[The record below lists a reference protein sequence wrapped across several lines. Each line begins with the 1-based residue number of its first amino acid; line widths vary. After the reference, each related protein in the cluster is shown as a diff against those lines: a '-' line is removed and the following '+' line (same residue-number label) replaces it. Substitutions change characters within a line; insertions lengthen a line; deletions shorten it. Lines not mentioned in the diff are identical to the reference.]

1 MAIANNIIVIFKI
14 LLLTAISSSYWLL
27 QHHLVIFKIIYYKGI
42 YIVLNKSLFLT
53 LRGQNTI
60 IFSSRNIIA
69 SIVWLS
75 GNNVYITRIERGA

>member
-1 MAIANNIIVIFKI
+1 MAIANNIIVIFKNSAANSNKLII
-14 LLLTAISSSYWLL
+14 LAITA
-27 QHHLVIFKIIYYKGI
+27 HLVIFKIIYYKGI

-53 LRGQNTI
+53 LREQNTI

-75 GNNVYITRIERGA
+75 GYNVYITRIERGA

>member
-1 MAIANNIIVIFKI
+1 MAIANNIIVIFKNSAANSNKLII
-14 LLLTAISSSYWLL
+14 LAITASLGY
-27 QHHLVIFKIIYYKGI
+27 FKIIYYKGI